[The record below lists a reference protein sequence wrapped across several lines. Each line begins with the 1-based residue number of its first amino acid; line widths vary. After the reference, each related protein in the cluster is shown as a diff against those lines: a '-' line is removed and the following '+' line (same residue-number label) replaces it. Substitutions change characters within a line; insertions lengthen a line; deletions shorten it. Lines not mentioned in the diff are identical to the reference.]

1 MRRPKLVGLI
11 WDDENIAHME
21 RHRVT
26 QWNADDV
33 VTLGQWVW
41 TRNKNRRSKRRR
53 LIGPDFRNRVFTII
67 LEPAT
72 PSGYWRPITAWP
84 SSLKEI
90 QLWEQLR
97 R

>member
-1 MRRPKLVGLI
+1 MRRPKLVGLT

-33 VTLGQWVW
+33 VAFGQWVW
-41 TRNKNRRSKRRR
+41 TRNKKRKSKRRR
-53 LIGPDFRNRVFTII
+53 LIGPDFSNRVFTII
-67 LEPAT
+67 VEPAA
-72 PSGYWRPITAWP
+72 PSGYWRPVTAWP
-84 SSLKEI
+84 STLKEI